1 MIPFF
6 RKISKK
12 MADDDK
18 PLKNMRYA
26 IGQTDENS

>member
-6 RKISKK
+6 RKITKK
-12 MADDDK
+12 MTEDDK
-18 PLKNMRYA
+18 PLRHMRYS